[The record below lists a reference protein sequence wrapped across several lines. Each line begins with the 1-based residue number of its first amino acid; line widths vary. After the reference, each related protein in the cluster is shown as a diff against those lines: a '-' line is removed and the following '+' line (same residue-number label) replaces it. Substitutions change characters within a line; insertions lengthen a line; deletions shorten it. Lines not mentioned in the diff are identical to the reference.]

1 MKEFFRKLSFPKL
14 LLLGLFI
21 RLILLPFSFHSDL
34 NTNAIWGIYA
44 QEFGLKGFYDW
55 LNFGNYAR
63 PDYPPLAMVMFLNIR
78 RIWEI
83 LFNFF
88 WGLNVWIPLFPS
100 NFIPWFEIK
109 GYLSLIKLPGI
120 IADIGISILIYRFV
134 KKLKGE
140 LSAKVF
146 ASFFLFNPAIIY
158 VSSVWGQLDSIVS
171 FFALASLLLLLEKN
185 YTKSLSSYF
194 VSIMTKATYVPL
206 SIILFIQSIK
216 NKISLKRLFIL
227 FGLLLFYLWL
237 IGVIFIDKSYLFWT
251 ILTYVKKII
260 PGAVTLPYINL
271 NAFNF
276 WGLLFGLERIPDSQE
291 LFGLS
296 LNLWGWLVFTPIALI
311 IIHKFIKGRNIFFS
325 SLILFFAIF
334 MFMPRVHERYF
345 YPVFVFFPLVLFYY
359 PKLKKYFYLLSGV
372 FLLNLYHWWWVP
384 NIPILAYFFDLEW
397 VERFFS
403 FLNFVVFGAILR
415 EYLSKEK

>member
-1 MKEFFRKLSFPKL
+1 MKEFFRKPSFAKL
-14 LLLGLFI
+14 LVLGLII
-21 RLILLPFSFHSDL
+21 RLILLPLSFHSDL

-63 PDYPPLAMVMFLNIR
+63 PDYPPLAMIMFLNIR

-83 LFNFF
+83 LFNFL
-88 WGLNVWIPLFPS
+88 WELNISIPVFPS
-100 NFIPWFEIK
+100 NFIPWFETK

-120 IADIGISILIYRFV
+120 IADLGISFLIYRFV

-140 LSAKVF
+140 MSAKVI
-146 ASFFLFNPAIIY
+146 ASYFLFNPAIIY

-171 FFALASLLLLLEKN
+171 FFALASLLLLLEKSD
-185 YTKSLSSYF
+185 TKSLSSYF

-216 NKISLKRLFIL
+216 NKISLKRLLIL
-227 FGLLLFYLWL
+227 IGLLLFYLWL
-237 IGVIFIDKSYLFWT
+237 IGVIFIDKSYLSWT
-251 ILTYVKKII
+251 ILTYIKKII
-260 PGAVTLPYINL
+260 PGAVTLPYVNL

-276 WGLLFGLERIPDSQE
+276 WGLIMGLERIPDSQL
-291 LFGLS
+291 LFGVS
-296 LNLWGWLVFTPIALI
+296 LNFWGWLIFIPLALI
-311 IIHKFIKGRNIFFS
+311 IIGKFVKGRNIFFA
-325 SLILFFAIF
+325 SLLLFFAIF
-334 MFMPRVHERYF
+334 MFTPRVHERYF

-359 PKLKKYFYLLSGV
+359 PKLKKYFYVLSGV

-384 NIPILAYFFDLEW
+384 NIPTLAYFFDLEW
-397 VERFFS
+397 VERFLS
-403 FLNFVVFGAILR
+403 LLNFVAFGAILR
-415 EYLSKEK
+415 EYLGEEK